1 MVHQPHPERTAA
13 APRRGRGHPSPAA
26 ADALRFGGRYED
38 LRDDRLANTL
48 VREDAAVER
57 EELSPHERL
66 SCHVH
71 RRWAHE
77 CISSP
82 AHVIAVTGHRW
93 CRSCEAEASV
103 AVDEVSGAVSVVCTR
118 CRTTPDSAATRQI
131 LRTCR
136 ASLAV
141 VLDGRRA
148 CAAQQV
154 RAA

>member
-1 MVHQPHPERTAA
+1 MAHQPHPERTAS
-13 APRRGRGHPSPAA
+13 APRRGRGHPSPAP

-38 LRDDRLANTL
+38 LRDDRLAHTL
-48 VREDAAVER
+48 VREDAAVGR
-57 EELSPHERL
+57 EELSPHE
-66 SCHVH
+66 
-71 RRWAHE
+71 
-77 CISSP
+77 CISSL

-118 CRTTPDSAATRQI
+118 CRTIPDTAATRQI

-141 VLDGRRA
+141 ALDGRRA

>member
-1 MVHQPHPERTAA
+1 MVHQLHPERTAPA
-13 APRRGRGHPSPAA
+13 HRRGRGQPSPAP

-38 LRDDRLANTL
+38 LRDDHLAHTL
-48 VREDAAVER
+48 IREDAAVER

-82 AHVIAVTGHRW
+82 VHVIAVTGHRW
-93 CRSCEAEASV
+93 CRSCDAEASV

-141 VLDGRRA
+141 ALGDRRA
-148 CAAQQV
+148 CAAQQAP
-154 RAA
+154 AA